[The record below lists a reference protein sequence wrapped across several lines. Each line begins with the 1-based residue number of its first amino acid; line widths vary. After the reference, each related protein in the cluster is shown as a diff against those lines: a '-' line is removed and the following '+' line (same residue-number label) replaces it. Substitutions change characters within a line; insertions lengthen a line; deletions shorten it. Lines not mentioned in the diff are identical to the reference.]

1 LSGLLSACNDE
12 SGIDDA
18 AGIQEEVLLSPQC
31 LRLSRTTPTELY
43 DEDYEI
49 NYDGTMKIC
58 RNLFNMVRNQPNGIS
73 MLQQKLYKLYSEV
86 SSEIANKQPLLRST
100 DIVSTAVI
108 RGRKTSSRIR
118 SAGL

>member
-1 LSGLLSACNDE
+1 
-12 SGIDDA
+12 
-18 AGIQEEVLLSPQC
+18 
-31 LRLSRTTPTELY
+31 
-43 DEDYEI
+43 
-49 NYDGTMKIC
+49 
-58 RNLFNMVRNQPNGIS
+58 

-86 SSEIANKQPLLRST
+86 SSEIANKQPLLQSS